1 MYKSGDMARILPDG
15 SLGIVGCRDSQVKIR
30 GNRVELSEIEA
41 AIREMDEIDDVTV
54 QIIDNELIAYV
65 VTTDKISE
73 LKKHIQD
80 SLAVSKPDYMIPSFI
95 MELDF
100 IPLNVN
106 GKVDKRALP
115 QFDLES
121 MRDDYAEPS
130 TETERII
137 VEVFESAFN
146 QKGIGLNDDFIR
158 LGGDSIKAIRVISL
172 LEKNNISCTARDI
185 LNYKIPYM
193 IAQNIEKTVKKS

>member
-1 MYKSGDMARILPDG
+1 
-15 SLGIVGCRDSQVKIR
+15 
-30 GNRVELSEIEA
+30 
-41 AIREMDEIDDVTV
+41 
-54 QIIDNELIAYV
+54 
-65 VTTDKISE
+65 
-73 LKKHIQD
+73 
-80 SLAVSKPDYMIPSFI
+80 
-95 MELDF
+95 
-100 IPLNVN
+100 
-106 GKVDKRALP
+106 
-115 QFDLES
+115 